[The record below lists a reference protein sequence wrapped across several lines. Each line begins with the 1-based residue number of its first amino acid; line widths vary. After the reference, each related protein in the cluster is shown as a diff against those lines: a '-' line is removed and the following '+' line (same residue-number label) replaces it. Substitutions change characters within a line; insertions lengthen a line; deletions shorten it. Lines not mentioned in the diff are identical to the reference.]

1 MIRKILISPPK
12 HPKDGDEIEV
22 PKCWTNFASAVD
34 ISNRRQMKIIL
45 YNDYNAF
52 YQYDDFN
59 ETGYVV
65 FNTDDGY
72 TDFMLRWS

>member
-1 MIRKILISPPK
+1 MIRKILISPSKNPK
-12 HPKDGDEIEV
+12 EGGEIKI
-22 PKCWTNFASAVD
+22 PKCWTNFTNNVD

-52 YQYDDFN
+52 YQYDDFST
-59 ETGYVV
+59 EGYLV